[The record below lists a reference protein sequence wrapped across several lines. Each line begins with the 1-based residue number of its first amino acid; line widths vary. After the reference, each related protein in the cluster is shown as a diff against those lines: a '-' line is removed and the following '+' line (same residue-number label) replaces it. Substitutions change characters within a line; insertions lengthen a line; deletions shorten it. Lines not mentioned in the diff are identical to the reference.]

1 MAMTPPVSSIP
12 FLDPSLFG
20 GAIGRASDGLL
31 SVCFEGYLLLPEGRR
46 RAYFKT
52 DPAGYAMLNEEIGYM
67 LARCA
72 KLPQPKA
79 GKMWVRG
86 KVLHQIDPVRWPDPT
101 KPALCWVTHEAKDEK
116 TKPALSVKAKLR
128 VGPST
133 SPAMAIILRNT
144 FLKFKLLGRLIVFDF
159 WIANIDRNVGNV
171 MLISADSFMLID
183 HGAILGG
190 STWPLSVHSKPGHYV
205 ATKILDSIF
214 HPADATL
221 SLPAKNAIVKESE
234 ALDQAYESA
243 SSWLAQVLD
252 PAHGAAY
259 SYAHNFLKHR
269 ILATTGLLRKKIGLV
284 T

>member
-1 MAMTPPVSSIP
+1 MAPPIAQIP

-20 GAIGRASDGLL
+20 GSIGKASDGML
-31 SVCFEGYLLLPEGRR
+31 SLCFEGYLLLPEGRR

-52 DPAGYAMLNEEIGYM
+52 DPVGYAMLNEEIGYM

-72 KLPQPKA
+72 NLPQPKA

-86 KVLHQIDPVRWPDPT
+86 TVLHQLDPARWPDPI
-101 KPALCWVTHEAKDEK
+101 KPALCWVTHEVKDEK
-116 TKPALSVKAKLR
+116 AKPALSVKAKLKI
-128 VGPST
+128 GAST

-171 MLISADSFMLID
+171 MLISSDSFTLID

-190 STWPLSVHSKPGHYV
+190 SAWPMSVHGKPTHYV
-205 ATKILDSIF
+205 ATKILDVIF
-214 HPADATL
+214 NPPDSTL
-221 SLPAKNAIVKESE
+221 SLPAKNAILKESE
-234 ALDQAYESA
+234 ALDLAYKTA
-243 SSWLAQVLD
+243 SPWLAQILD
-252 PAHGAAY
+252 PSHGIAF
-259 SYAHNFLKHR
+259 SYAHNFLKNR
-269 ILATTGLLRKKIGLV
+269 VSATTGLLRKKIGLV